1 MQAEFGPFVS
11 RVREQVETRLAK
23 WLEVRVAEA
32 RGRGRDVGIVADSV
46 RQLALRGGKRL
57 RAVLLAAA
65 YEACGGEGGIEAVAP
80 VAVALELFQTYLLAH
95 DDLMDGD
102 DIRRGGPSLPAL
114 MRSHFSK
121 GRAEAMSILAGDLAA
136 AWAQRAA
143 LEVDLDPERVAQAA
157 REFAL
162 VHERVVEGQ
171 ILDIACAPAAAHE
184 VEAMHALKTA
194 SYSVRGPVLMGARLA
209 GAREEALLDALA
221 AFADPLGIAF
231 QLRDDVLGVFGDAA
245 AMGKPSGNDLREGKR
260 TALVVDALRDA
271 AASESLGRVLGRRD
285 ASDEDVRAAVG
296 LIEASGARARTEA
309 RIVEL
314 AAQSRDALG
323 RAELAPVGRAL
334 LGQAIE
340 ALTERRS

>member
-1 MQAEFGPFVS
+1 M
-11 RVREQVETRLAK
+11 
-23 WLEVRVAEA
+23 
-32 RGRGRDVGIVADSV
+32 
-46 RQLALRGGKRL
+46 
-57 RAVLLAAA
+57 
-65 YEACGGEGGIEAVAP
+65 
-80 VAVALELFQTYLLAH
+80 
-95 DDLMDGD
+95 
-102 DIRRGGPSLPAL
+102 
-114 MRSHFSK
+114 
-121 GRAEAMSILAGDLAA
+121 
-136 AWAQRAA
+136 
-143 LEVDLDPERVAQAA
+143 
-157 REFAL
+157 
-162 VHERVVEGQ
+162 
-171 ILDIACAPAAAHE
+171 
-184 VEAMHALKTA
+184 
-194 SYSVRGPVLMGARLA
+194 
-209 GAREEALLDALA
+209 
-221 AFADPLGIAF
+221 AF
-231 QLRDDVLGVFGDAA
+231 QLRDDVLGIFGDAA